1 MFVRMRGNGGQVIES
16 VWTDRGSRQRIVE
29 SFDGPDIETAIR
41 HLRANRH
48 DDDAQAKANRLSAL
62 LQQIRAAPA
71 RARRTA
77 SPAPAGGPQET
88 PKAAGASSTPRPAPA
103 SPARPQS
110 DEIAMLEARIARLI
124 DINDDL
130 IIARQRL
137 EAQLFAAQR
146 GVELKRLREELAAA
160 RARITTLERRPPE
173 AAESETVR
181 RLETVIK
188 GLRTRIANLAGKHA
202 PANLSEAEITQL
214 LKVCHPDKTATVADR
229 TAVTQLLLGKR
240 DAIRTAKKEEA
251 AKG

>member
-16 VWTDRGSRQRIVE
+16 VWTDRGARQRIVE
-29 SFDGPDIETAIR
+29 SFDGPDIEAAIR
-41 HLRANRH
+41 ELRTNRH
-48 DDDAQAKANRLSAL
+48 DDDAQAKANRLAAL
-62 LQQIRAAPA
+62 LQQMRAAPA

-88 PKAAGASSTPRPAPA
+88 RKAAGAPSTPRPAPA
-103 SPARPQS
+103 RPARPQS
-110 DEIAMLEARIARLI
+110 DEIAALEAEIARLI

-130 IIARQRL
+130 IIVRQRL
-137 EAQLFAAQR
+137 EGQLFAAQR
-146 GVELKRLREELAAA
+146 GFELKRLQDELANA
-160 RARITTLERRPPE
+160 RARITILERRPPE

-181 RLETVIK
+181 RLETIIK
-188 GLRTRIANLAGKHA
+188 GLRTRVANLARKHA
-202 PANLSEAEITQL
+202 PANLSEADITQL

-240 DAIRTAKKEEA
+240 DAIRAAKKEEA